1 MTAPDVVTALAVV
14 TGPSRGIGRA
24 TAIEL
29 ARRGVDLALV
39 GRPGERLAKVEAD
52 CLALGSRA
60 HSYACDVAE
69 PESVAQAMAAVLR
82 EQGTPDLVVNNA
94 AELVYGPRVHELTVA
109 EWDRTMAV
117 NLRAP
122 FLVCRALLPSML
134 SRNAGRFVHVASIS
148 STIGCER
155 ASAYAASKWAL
166 VGFSKSLA
174 EELRGTALVS
184 VAVLPGSVDT
194 DMLAATP
201 FPAQMTAEDVAGL
214 VVYYGLDAPSAVQ
227 GAAVELF
234 GS

>member
-1 MTAPDVVTALAVV
+1 MTALAVV

-24 TAIEL
+24 VALEL

-39 GRPGERLAKVEAD
+39 GRPSERLASIEAE
-52 CLALGSRA
+52 CQALGTRA
-60 HSYACDVAE
+60 RSFACDVAE
-69 PESVAQAMAAVLR
+69 PESIARAMEAVLR
-82 EQGTPDLVVNNA
+82 EQGAPDLVVNNA
-94 AELVYGPRVHELTVA
+94 AELVYGPRVHELTLEA
-109 EWDRTMAV
+109 WDRTMAV

-134 SRNAGRFVHVASIS
+134 ARNAGRFVHVASIS

-166 VGFSKSLA
+166 VGFAKSLA
-174 EELRGTALVS
+174 EELRGTKLVS

-201 FPAQMTAEDVAGL
+201 FPPQMSAADVARV

-234 GS
+234 GA